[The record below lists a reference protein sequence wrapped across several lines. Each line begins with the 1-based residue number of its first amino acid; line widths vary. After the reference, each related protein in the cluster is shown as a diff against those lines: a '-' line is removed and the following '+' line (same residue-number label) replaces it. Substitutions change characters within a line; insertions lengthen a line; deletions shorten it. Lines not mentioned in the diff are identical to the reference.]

1 MFALTTVTEFISTAF
16 IRTNNYTR
24 HSLAPATLSSA
35 AITAVAV
42 LESPRQVE
50 GQPKSV
56 VFDAQIYQGLG
67 QQPLVAHLHYF
78 NKYNMS
84 FLDDVGVYFL
94 HAMVAKAVEDA
105 ELLRSNDNIVYNLVG
120 DIKFLIP
127 ASKTEPTYLLWVHI
141 VGTVSGTPEKDTF
154 DIDAAQYTAALK
166 AHKAKSCLPVLCF
179 VKDSPRYAKY
189 NKPVPRANSQ
199 VCCGGFLTSADRKT
213 EDSVPSRFRLNID
226 NVTFLGQST
235 VPAKSSSTGDADDS
249 QPSVKCV
256 PGLKY
261 DWSTSTWAAK
271 RFKPDANNNGSAS
284 AASSSG
290 SSQTLTD

>member
-1 MFALTTVTEFISTAF
+1 M
-16 IRTNNYTR
+16 
-24 HSLAPATLSSA
+24 
-35 AITAVAV
+35 
-42 LESPRQVE
+42 
-50 GQPKSV
+50 
-56 VFDAQIYQGLG
+56 
-67 QQPLVAHLHYF
+67 
-78 NKYNMS
+78 
-84 FLDDVGVYFL
+84 
-94 HAMVAKAVEDA
+94 
-105 ELLRSNDNIVYNLVG
+105 
-120 DIKFLIP
+120 
-127 ASKTEPTYLLWVHI
+127 HI

-235 VPAKSSSTGDADDS
+235 VPAKSSSTGDAGMYTLFIVRLAYLNMAPPDDS